1 MHIVF
6 RTNEGDRELEVQ
18 LRNPDATV
26 DDLLRAV
33 LGRPLTGS
41 VAVGDRVVPGSC
53 PIVDSGLHEGA
64 VLTASHDGARNGSAP
79 ASPFELVIVAGR
91 GAGRAFPLPIGR
103 SLVGRAAQNT
113 VVLDD
118 ATVSR
123 QHCMIELDDTGA
135 AWVTDAGSAN
145 GTFADGA
152 RVEGTE
158 AVELARGSVVEV
170 GAFAL
175 AIRAVSDAD
184 RPRSLDFRRHSGPS
198 GTLPFNR
205 PPRPARAAAPAP
217 IAVPSKPGA
226 PPKPHFSIAS
236 TFGPLVMAGVM
247 IAMTGD
253 LRYAMF
259 TLLTPI
265 IALGTYAESRRR
277 ASQGGA
283 RSHSAYES
291 EVEQFTR
298 LIDETGEAERTR
310 LRDLCP
316 DPAEALRRAW
326 LPSVRLWE
334 RRPHHE
340 DFLRLY
346 AGLADLAWQPEV
358 KRGADELPDELAQNV
373 QSNRLAVA
381 PVCVDLSNGGV
392 VGIVGDRGLALATA
406 RSLLCQ
412 AAVHQGP
419 ADLTI
424 GVFVDPGR
432 EPDWDWCKWLP
443 HTRDPGGG
451 GRWLSDRRER
461 SEALLRRLSGG
472 GETRTVLAVI
482 DSDVL
487 TEGPN
492 APARDLLRAGAEG
505 RHRQPHEPRA
515 AVAGIV
521 VATTADRLPAACNTV
536 IEIESLNGDA
546 TVRRPEEGA
555 AVRKVLLGGL
565 DVPSAR
571 ACARD
576 LARFEDPELEQVGGA
591 LPDSVRLLPLLE
603 LERIDADSVR
613 KRWRSAGRD
622 PGALAPLGVTES
634 GVFSLDLIR
643 DGPHGLIGG
652 TTGSGKSELLRSL
665 VAALAAHTD
674 PAHLTF
680 ILMDYKGGAAFDECA
695 RLPHTV
701 GMVTDLDEGLGERA
715 LEALEAEIRYRERLL
730 RSAGA
735 DNLPQYLA
743 RGSEEPLPRLL
754 VVIDEFATMAKDF
767 PDFLTSLVSVA
778 QRGRTLGVHMILAT
792 QRPSGAVND
801 NIRTNTN
808 LRIALRVQDADDSID
823 VIGSRDAAQLSRH
836 RPGRAYIRLGP
847 GEMVPI
853 QTALVTCMTNEGTD
867 AGVEVAPFAFGF
879 EPGEA
884 RRGGGGANGGAGGGG
899 DGGPPRSDLARLVD
913 AVVEANAAEGIAPA
927 RRPWPEPLPA
937 RLDLADLIADAPAA
951 GRGSAAVALADD
963 PREQTQYPVGWD
975 LDEGNLL
982 LFGIPGSGTTTTLA
996 SLALSLAAK
1005 MTPDELE
1012 LYAFDYGAGDLAP
1025 LDGLAH
1031 CGSVILAADRERQ
1044 MRLIRH
1050 LRAELDRRRSAAAGS
1065 SPRIVVLIDNLAGM
1079 RAEFDDIE
1087 GLELMDA
1094 LTRVYADG
1102 REAGICFAV
1111 STDRLG
1117 TVPGPW
1123 AAVTTQKWLFRLP
1136 DPYDYVSAGLARRN
1150 VPAAIAGRAVMAP
1163 SGLQI
1168 QVGQPTPSVAAAV
1181 SEVAAR
1187 WPAAVRRVHPIG
1199 LLPAEVSF
1207 ASLGATSRL
1216 SGEPWHIPIGV
1227 RESDLGVAELVLY
1240 EGEHALVAGPARSGK
1255 STALWTIAESLRS
1268 GQGGVYI
1275 AGAGGRRSPLREC
1288 PFVERYARV
1297 GGEATAMFAS
1307 MRTVSGPVVVLIDDA
1322 EDFDDGDGAI
1332 AALLS
1337 TAHPDLHVIVAGRS
1351 ESLRSMYGH
1360 WTKAVARSKTGVLLR
1375 PNIDFDGDLLG
1386 APLPRRAPVRMVVGR
1401 GYAVNSGE
1409 VEVVQVGMASDS
1421 SDATSHP

>member
-33 LGRPLTGS
+33 LGRPVAGS
-41 VAVGDRVVPGSC
+41 VAVGDRVVPASC

-64 VLTASHDGARNGSAP
+64 VLTAPHNGARNGAAP
-79 ASPFELVIVAGR
+79 ASRFELVVVAGR
-91 GAGRAFPLPIGR
+91 DAGRRFPLPVGR
-103 SLVGRAAQNT
+103 SLVGRAPENAI
-113 VVLDD
+113 VLDD

-123 QHCMIELDDTGA
+123 QHCMIELDESGA
-135 AWVTDAGSAN
+135 VRVTDAGSAN
-145 GTFADGA
+145 GTFADGS
-152 RVEGTE
+152 RVEGVA
-158 AVELARGSVVEV
+158 AVELATGSVIEA

-175 AIRAVSDAD
+175 AIRPVSDAD
-184 RPRSLDFRRHSGPS
+184 RPRSLDFGRHSGPN

-217 IAVPSKPGA
+217 IGVPSKPGA

-253 LRYAMF
+253 ARYAMF
-259 TLLTPI
+259 MLLTPI
-265 IALGTYAESRRR
+265 IALGSYAESRRR

-283 RSHSAYES
+283 RSHSAFQS
-291 EVEQFTR
+291 EVDEFTR
-298 LIDETGEAERTR
+298 LVDDTGEAERAR

-316 DPAEALRRAW
+316 DPAEALRRAA

-340 DFLRLY
+340 DFLRLF
-346 AGLADLAWQPEV
+346 AGLADLRWQPEV
-358 KRGADELPDELAQNV
+358 KSSAAELPDELAQKV
-373 QSNRLAVA
+373 QSNTLAVA
-381 PVCVDLSNGGV
+381 PVCVDLSDGGV
-392 VGIVGDRGLALATA
+392 VGVVGDRAAALATA

-412 AAVHQGP
+412 AAVHHGP

-451 GRWLSDRRER
+451 GRWLSGTRER
-461 SEALLRRLSGG
+461 SDALLRRLSGG
-472 GETRTVLAVI
+472 GETRTVLAVV

-505 RHRQPHEPRA
+505 RHREPYQPRA

-536 IEIESLNGDA
+536 IEVESPNGDA
-546 TVRRPEEGA
+546 TVRRPEEGT
-555 AVRKVLLGGL
+555 AVAEVLLGGL
-565 DVPSAR
+565 DVAR
-571 ACARD
+571 ARTCARD
-576 LARFEDPELEQVGGA
+576 LARFEDPELEQVGGG

-603 LERIDADSVR
+603 LERIDAESVR
-613 KRWRSAGRD
+613 KRWRRAGRD
-622 PGALAPLGVTES
+622 PGAVAPLGVTES

-735 DNLPQYLA
+735 DNLSQYLA
-743 RGSEEPLPRLL
+743 GGSEEPLPRLL
-754 VVIDEFATMAKDF
+754 VVIDEFATMAADF
-767 PDFLTSLVSVA
+767 PEFLTSLVSVA

-808 LRIALRVQDADDSID
+808 LRIALRVQDADDSVD

-847 GEMVPI
+847 GEIVPI
-853 QTALVTCMTNEGTD
+853 QTALVTCVTNEGTD
-867 AGVEVAPFAFGF
+867 AGVEVAPFAFGAGPA
-879 EPGEA
+879 E
-884 RRGGGGANGGAGGGG
+884 RRAGGGNAAAGSSG
-899 DGGPPRSDLARLVD
+899 DPPRSDLARLVD
-913 AVVEANAAEGIAPA
+913 AVVEANAAEAIAPA

-937 RLDLADLIADAPAA
+937 QLDLADLMAPPDTGATGATGGGGAA
-951 GRGSAAVALADD
+951 MALADD
-963 PREQTQYPVGWD
+963 PGAQTQYPVGWD

-982 LFGIPGSGTTTTLA
+982 LFGIPGSGTTTALA
-996 SLALSLAAK
+996 SLALSLAG
-1005 MTPDELE
+1005 TLSPDELE

-1025 LDGLAH
+1025 LEGLAH
-1031 CGSVILAADRERQ
+1031 CGSVILAGDRERQ

-1050 LRAELDRRRSAAAGS
+1050 LRAELDRRRSEGADS
-1065 SPRIVVLIDNLAGM
+1065 VPRTVVLIDNLAAM

-1111 STDRLG
+1111 SADRLG

-1150 VPAAIAGRAVMAP
+1150 VPAAIAGRAVMAQ

-1168 QVGQPTPSVAAAV
+1168 QVGQPTPSVTAV
-1181 SEVAAR
+1181 VAQVAGR
-1187 WPAAVRRVHPIG
+1187 WPAAAGPPNPIAV
-1199 LLPAEVSF
+1199 LPAEVSF
-1207 ASLGATSRL
+1207 ASLGVTSHV
-1216 SGEPWHIPIGV
+1216 SSEPWRIPFGV
-1227 RESDLGVAELVLY
+1227 RESDLAIAELVLY

-1275 AGAGGRRSPLREC
+1275 AATGGRRSPLHDC
-1288 PFVERYARV
+1288 PFVERYARA

-1307 MRTVSGPVVVLIDDA
+1307 LRTVTGPVVLLIDDA
-1322 EDFDDGDGAI
+1322 EDFDDGDAAI
-1332 AALLS
+1332 TGLLS
-1337 TAHPDLHVIVAGRS
+1337 TARPDLHVIAAGRS
-1351 ESLRSMYGH
+1351 DSLRSLYGH
-1360 WTKAVARSKTGVLLR
+1360 WTKTVARSKTGLLLR
-1375 PNIDFDGDLLG
+1375 PNVDFDGDLLG
-1386 APLPRRAPVRMVVGR
+1386 AALPRRAPVRMVVGR

-1409 VEVVQVGMASDS
+1409 VEVVQVAASPS
-1421 SDATSHP
+1421 